1 MDRNALLDS
10 LCAALPEGA
19 ACGDNLEYD
28 PAFLALD
35 QAAAARAER
44 VVGDSVLAAEEP
56 DWERV
61 GEQALALLQRT
72 RDLRV
77 AVHLATAWS
86 RQQGWRGWADGLRL
100 VQGLLQQQWAQV
112 HPQLDA
118 EDDDDPTA
126 RVNALLALADPL
138 GALGRLR
145 TLPFVQSPRL
155 GRFALREL
163 RLADGTMKLAATAEP
178 APSLEE
184 IDACCLDCPLQQLAS
199 SAEAAHHALQAA
211 RAIDGLLAEQLGASA
226 PDLKPLLDDLATLDR
241 FLQPRWQARS
251 GSDAAPADDGVDGVD
266 GAQEAAG
273 SSPATA
279 RSQRIESTDDVRRR
293 LDEICEYYAR
303 CEPSSP
309 VPLLLQRARRLVGG
323 DFLALLRD
331 LAPGGMDELERVVG
345 RSE

>member
-1 MDRNALLDS
+1 MDRNELLES
-10 LCAALPEGA
+10 LCQALPDGA
-19 ACGDNLEYD
+19 GCGDNLEYD

-56 DWERV
+56 DWDRV

-86 RQQGWRGWADGLRL
+86 RQQGWTGWADGLRL

-126 RVNALLALADPL
+126 RVNAVLALADPV

-163 RLADGTMKLAATAEP
+163 RLADGSLKPAAGAEP
-178 APSLEE
+178 APGMDE
-184 IDACCLDCPLQQLAS
+184 IDACCLDCTPDMLAA
-199 SAEAAHHALQAA
+199 SAGAARQSLLAA
-211 RAIDGLLAEQLGASA
+211 RAIDQWLGDQLGAAA

-241 FLQPRWQARS
+241 YLQPRWQAR
-251 GSDAAPADDGVDGVD
+251 GGGAAGDGDAAAD
-266 GAQEAAG
+266 A
-273 SSPATA
+273 ATA
-279 RSQRIESTDDVRRR
+279 GTAVDATAAAHGKGIESADDVRRR

-323 DFLALLRD
+323 DFLALMRE
-331 LAPGGMDELERVVG
+331 LAPGGIDELERVVG

>member
-1 MDRNALLDS
+1 MDRTDLLDR
-10 LCAALPEGA
+10 LCAALPEGS

-56 DWERV
+56 DWDRV

-86 RQQGWRGWADGLRL
+86 RQQGWAGWADGLCL
-100 VQGLLQQQWAQV
+100 VQGLLQQQWAGV

-126 RVNALLALADPL
+126 RVNAVLALADPL

-145 TLPFVQSPRL
+145 MLPFVQSPRL

-163 RLADGTMKLAATAEP
+163 RLAEGMMKGATESSP
-178 APSLEE
+178 LPGLDE
-184 IDACCLDCPLQQLAS
+184 IDACCLDCPLEMLAA
-199 SAEAAHHALQAA
+199 SAEAAQRSLQAA
-211 RAIDGLLAEQLGASA
+211 RVIDQVLGEQLGPAA

-241 FLQPRWQARS
+241 YLQPRWQARS
-251 GSDAAPADDGVDGVD
+251 GSQASAGEHAASP
-266 GAQEAAG
+266 ESG
-273 SSPATA
+273 SAEPVSA
-279 RSQRIESTDDVRRR
+279 RNPRIESADDVRRR

-331 LAPGGMDELERVVG
+331 LAPGGMDEMERVVG

>member
-1 MDRNALLDS
+1 MDRNDLLDR
-10 LCAALPEGA
+10 LCAALPEGS

-56 DWERV
+56 DWDRV

-86 RQQGWRGWADGLRL
+86 RQQGWAGLADGLRL
-100 VQGLLQQQWAQV
+100 VQGLLQQQWAGV

-126 RVNALLALADPL
+126 RVNAVLALADPL

-145 TLPFVQSPRL
+145 VLPFVQSPRL

-163 RLADGTMKLAATAEP
+163 RLAEGTLKGAAESP
-178 APSLEE
+178 PSPGLEE
-184 IDACCLDCPLQQLAS
+184 IDACCLDCPLEMLAAS
-199 SAEAAHHALQAA
+199 TEAARQSLQAA
-211 RAIDGLLAEQLGASA
+211 RAIDQLLGEQLGPAA

-241 FLQPRWQARS
+241 YLQPRWQARS
-251 GSDAAPADDGVDGVD
+251 GSQAGAGDEEHDASQDSDS
-266 GAQEAAG
+266 AG
-273 SSPATA
+273 PVST
-279 RSQRIESTDDVRRR
+279 RSQRIESADDVRRR

-331 LAPGGMDELERVVG
+331 LAPGGMDEVGRVVG
-345 RSE
+345 RTE

>member
-1 MDRNALLDS
+1 MDRNDLLDS
-10 LCAALPEGA
+10 LCAALPDGA

-56 DWERV
+56 DWDRV

-86 RQQGWRGWADGLRL
+86 RQQGWTGWADGLRL

-126 RVNALLALADPL
+126 RVNAVLALADPM

-163 RLADGTMKLAATAEP
+163 RLADGTLKLAANAEP
-178 APSLEE
+178 PPTLEE
-184 IDACCLDCPLQQLAS
+184 IDACCLDCPLPLLAS
-199 SAEAAHHALQAA
+199 SAEAAHQSLQAA
-211 RAIDGLLAEQLGASA
+211 RAIDRLLAEQLGASA

-241 FLQPRWQARS
+241 FLQPRWQARN
-251 GSDAAPADDGVDGVD
+251 GSDETPVEDGVDD
-266 GAQEAAG
+266 GQGTAG
-273 SSPATA
+273 SRPAAA

-345 RSE
+345 RSEGG